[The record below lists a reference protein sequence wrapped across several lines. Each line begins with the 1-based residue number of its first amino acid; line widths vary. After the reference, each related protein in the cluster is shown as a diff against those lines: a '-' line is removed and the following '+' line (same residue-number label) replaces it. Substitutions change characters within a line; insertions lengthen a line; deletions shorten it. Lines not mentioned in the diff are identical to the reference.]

1 MCLIFSFSTQSLLQ
15 DYENVPIE
23 EFGTAM
29 LRGMGWKS
37 GEGIGKN
44 PK

>member
-1 MCLIFSFSTQSLLQ
+1 MQSVLE

-23 EFGTAM
+23 SFGTAM